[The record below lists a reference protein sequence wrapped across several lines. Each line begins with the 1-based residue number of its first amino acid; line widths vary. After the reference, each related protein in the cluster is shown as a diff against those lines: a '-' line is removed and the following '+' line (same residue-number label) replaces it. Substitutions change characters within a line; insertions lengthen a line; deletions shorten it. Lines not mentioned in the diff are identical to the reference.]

1 MSYAEELKLFK
12 AAHKYESITV
22 GGSNFHYILSGKKE
36 SKTLVMLNGGMN
48 TSEMWMRYVDAL
60 SEDYQVLLFEYPRE
74 LKTNQE
80 LVVGMHAF
88 FKKSSEPH

>member
-48 TSEMWMRYVDAL
+48 TSEMWACM
-60 SEDYQVLLFEYPRE
+60 LF
-74 LKTNQE
+74 LKNRSNKADFWRCQ
-80 LVVGMHAF
+80 
-88 FKKSSEPH
+88 

>member
-36 SKTLVMLNGGMN
+36 SKTLVMLNGGMD
-48 TSEMWMRYVDAL
+48 TSEMWACM
-60 SEDYQVLLFEYPRE
+60 LF
-74 LKTNQE
+74 LKIGVTKPIFGGASD
-80 LVVGMHAF
+80 VGMVAQIYT
-88 FKKSSEPH
+88 

>member
-36 SKTLVMLNGGMN
+36 SKTLLIP
-48 TSEMWMRYVDAL
+48 D
-60 SEDYQVLLFEYPRE
+60 LF
-74 LKTNQE
+74 
-80 LVVGMHAF
+80 
-88 FKKSSEPH
+88 

>member
-48 TSEMWMRYVDAL
+48 TSEMWVCM
-60 SEDYQVLLFEYPRE
+60 LF
-74 LKTNQE
+74 LKNRSNKADFWRCQ
-80 LVVGMHAF
+80 
-88 FKKSSEPH
+88 

>member
-36 SKTLVMLNGGMN
+36 SKTLVMLNGGMD
-48 TSEMWMRYVDAL
+48 TS
-60 SEDYQVLLFEYPRE
+60 
-74 LKTNQE
+74 
-80 LVVGMHAF
+80 
-88 FKKSSEPH
+88 

>member
-36 SKTLVMLNGGMN
+36 KQN
-48 TSEMWMRYVDAL
+48 TGNVKWGNEHL
-60 SEDYQVLLFEYPRE
+60 G
-74 LKTNQE
+74 N
-80 LVVGMHAF
+80 VGMHAF
-88 FKKSSEPH
+88 FKK

>member
-36 SKTLVMLNGGMN
+36 SKTLVMLNGGMD
-48 TSEMWMRYVDAL
+48 TSEMWSCM
-60 SEDYQVLLFEYPRE
+60 LF
-74 LKTNQE
+74 LKIGVTKPIFGGASDG
-80 LVVGMHAF
+80 GMVAQIYT
-88 FKKSSEPH
+88 